1 MSTSNNE
8 TEQAEAKEIII
19 GDYKPKRKF
28 ISFVSAVNGAKIR
41 YIRDIAFVK
50 GEKLSGMLEGA
61 IFKITICDEGTI
73 KFEEQEGTSLAD
85 AAMIQRLVDNI
96 DEIDVTGYAQKFVV
110 SGIEF
115 ADIDGQRCYLEV
127 EHEKPIDKLK
137 SLFDEDESQEIS
149 ERGLSILDDLFS
161 DSEEIEPLS
170 ISEEDAEIFAEAIEN
185 PAEPNESLKSAAQS
199 YMEESFRKM
208 NEQKVEEL
216 KGRIEDH
223 HKEIAKQATD
233 AKRAESKIKENK
245 DQIRI
250 LESRLDSLEPNAPSN
265 GYVFFVSE
273 EKKHDTGLDES
284 TRHVADKIAD
294 ILNLKKEALFDMLT
308 QGYHTIKIAKKGSD
322 YTGESLNKKIESD
335 EEIEQLKKDFTELSK
350 MESLIK
356 QIDADG
362 SFTKGEDGIT
372 YQGSLNWHQLVGK
385 MIKKGFEQDPE
396 FDKAAGS
403 NSYTKDE
410 EEAEAFEL
418 AGLPMPNS
426 DDAIDDIEL
435 ADIDEEEEEEEAPAD
450 SDFHSKKLM
459 SFDEPTDLVIWTEP
473 SIGYYGDADVTI
485 TDDYA
490 TLELRAGGKF
500 KLDMETAGFAT
511 VDEFKRY
518 KKFLDEEGEEGLE
531 MLQGTEAVLIPDF
544 KGTVSVGIKLDR
556 GYATDFD
563 PSGEDL
569 MHQGD
574 EYGQVFLDFPEGTEM
589 VFIEGHDLSTLKGFL
604 RDKKIKS
611 LGI

>member
-8 TEQAEAKEIII
+8 TEQVEAKEIII

-149 ERGLSILDDLFS
+149 ERGLSILDVLFS
-161 DSEEIEPLS
+161 DSDDIEPLS
-170 ISEEDAEIFAEAIEN
+170 LSEEDAETFAEAIEN
-185 PAEPNESLKSAAQS
+185 PAEPNEALKTAAQS

-250 LESRLDSLEPNAPSN
+250 LESRLESLEPNAPSN

-335 EEIEQLKKDFTELSK
+335 EEIEQLKKDFAELSK
-350 MESLIK
+350 MESLIG

-362 SFTKGEDGIT
+362 SFSKGEDDIT

-426 DDAIDDIEL
+426 DDAIEDIEL
-435 ADIDEEEEEEEAPAD
+435 ADVDAEEAPAD
-450 SDFHSKKLM
+450 ADFHSKKLM

-569 MHQGD
+569 MHQCD

-589 VFIEGHDLSTLKGFL
+589 VFIEDHDLSKLKGFL